1 MGNLSFLMK
10 KNSFF
15 GGCYL
20 GHKLRCKKM
29 QKIWFGPFWAKKWA
43 KKGKK
48 GPKNT
53 KMSKALEILPPDEF
67 LILLHLSMG
76 MYMVI

>member
-1 MGNLSFLMK
+1 MK
-10 KNSFF
+10 K
-15 GGCYL
+15 YL
-20 GHKLRCKKM
+20 KSGLDP
-29 QKIWFGPFWAKKWA
+29 FGP
-43 KKGKK
+43 KKGPKRAKK

-76 MYMVI
+76 IYKVI

>member
-1 MGNLSFLMK
+1 
-10 KNSFF
+10 
-15 GGCYL
+15 
-20 GHKLRCKKM
+20 M
-29 QKIWFGPFWAKKWA
+29 QAVWFGPFWAKKWA
-43 KKGKK
+43 KKGQK

>member
-1 MGNLSFLMK
+1 MRNLSFLMK
-10 KNSFF
+10 KDAFL
-15 GGCYL
+15 GGGYL
-20 GHKLRCKKM
+20 GNKLRCKKM

-67 LILLHLSMG
+67 LILLHLSISI
-76 MYMVI
+76 YMVI